1 MPNQF
6 CELCITCIFKLYKQR
21 QEFSYEIEEQIF
33 SERTVSVLCASQSTC
48 PSPDYKTGKSRGL
61 LGRTTVEL
69 RRELDMCL
77 LNFGEHS
84 GALSY

>member
-1 MPNQF
+1 MATLHRHARLPNRTEIEMPNQF

-48 PSPDYKTGKSRGL
+48 HPQTIKQEKAEVYWE
-61 LGRTTVEL
+61 EL
-69 RRELDMCL
+69 Q
-77 LNFGEHS
+77 
-84 GALSY
+84 